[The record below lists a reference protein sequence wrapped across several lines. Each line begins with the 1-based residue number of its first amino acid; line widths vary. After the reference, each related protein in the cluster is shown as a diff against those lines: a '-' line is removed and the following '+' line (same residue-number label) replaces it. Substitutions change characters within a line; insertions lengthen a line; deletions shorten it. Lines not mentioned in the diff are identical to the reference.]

1 MEEYEYCLFPYLMR
15 KCKHKKF
22 MIENESLMTKLPE
35 EKEVIW
41 QIRNLLC
48 FQKGNPY
55 YNQLCF
61 YKYLEFCE
69 LRNKIVLLS

>member
-1 MEEYEYCLFPYLMR
+1 
-15 KCKHKKF
+15 
-22 MIENESLMTKLPE
+22 MIENEKLMTKLPE

-48 FQKGNPY
+48 FQKESPY

-69 LRNKIVLLS
+69 LRNNIVLLS